1 VNPLALRLVRAADGW
16 TARHL
21 TTHFHAITHAVKR
34 RAVRDLRIPEER
46 ITVIERGRDPER
58 LGEPSPARRERARRM
73 LGLAP
78 DDEAIVAIGRQEFQK
93 GQRFLFEAMSVLAA
107 SRPRAVLLV
116 AGRGGAEADHLRRM
130 AARPP
135 LDRVVRFLGHRRDVP
150 EILAAADV
158 FAFPS
163 LREGLGCSVLEAMAL
178 GLPIVASD
186 LEPIREV
193 VEDGRCAVLVPP
205 RTPGALASAISSLLD
220 DRPRA
225 AALGRE
231 GREIFRRRFT
241 LERST
246 QRMVELCRRV
256 AGQAAE
262 AEVA

>member
-1 VNPLALRLVRAADGW
+1 
-16 TARHL
+16 
-21 TTHFHAITHAVKR
+21 
-34 RAVRDLRIPEER
+34 
-46 ITVIERGRDPER
+46 
-58 LGEPSPARRERARRM
+58 
-73 LGLAP
+73 
-78 DDEAIVAIGRQEFQK
+78 
-93 GQRFLFEAMSVLAA
+93 
-107 SRPRAVLLV
+107 
-116 AGRGGAEADHLRRM
+116 
-130 AARPP
+130 
-135 LDRVVRFLGHRRDVP
+135 VVRFLGHRRDVP

-163 LREGLGCSVLEAMAL
+163 LWEGLGCSVLEAMAL

-225 AALGRE
+225 EDLGRE